1 MNAHASDRVIV
12 TGELKMEAERIQ
24 RALLERGFAAT
35 SRSVAELES
44 ERVATSGIV
53 VAAGSD
59 PIEDCRKLSLQ
70 QPGTTVIV
78 VDRTPNLSRTLAALR
93 AGAADYVTDANDIAA
108 VEAAIRRIVDRQA
121 LRERVQSLRS
131 TDETKPGTSAPLLG
145 DSAAARRLRAKVER
159 LRGSNGTILLTGE
172 RGTGKATIARL
183 LHQGGSRAAE
193 PFLTLDCS
201 ALPEHALEAQLF
213 GSAPDAARA
222 EGGLIRRVGRG
233 TLYLTAIDAMTLST
247 QARLF
252 RALARRAAEPDER
265 GSDSRFEGRLMAA
278 TRFDLAEATARGR
291 FREDLFLA
299 LREGH
304 IRLTPL
310 RERGVDSLVVAQF
323 FVRHF
328 ANVSGKNVVG
338 MTVGAARTVL
348 MYSFPGNVRELRNA
362 IEAAVALTRHDHVT
376 DMELSPHL
384 REGAS
389 HAALGE
395 TEESSPLSWGSLEA
409 KHIADVL
416 KQSNGNKAQAARL
429 LGIDRKTLYRK
440 LRRYASLARE
450 LGDDSGDEQL

>member
-12 TGELKMEAERIQ
+12 TGELKVEAERIQ

-44 ERVATSGIV
+44 ERVTTSGIV

-59 PIEDCRKLSLQ
+59 PIEDCRKLSIQ
-70 QPGTTVIV
+70 QPGATVIV

-121 LRERVQSLRS
+121 LRERVEFLRS
-131 TDETKPGTSAPLLG
+131 TDETKTGTSVPLLG

-159 LRGSNGTILLTGE
+159 LRGSNGTVLLAGE
-172 RGTGKATIARL
+172 RGTGKATVARL
-183 LHQGGSRAAE
+183 LHQGGARATE

-201 ALPEHALEAQLF
+201 VLPEHALEAELF
-213 GSAPDAARA
+213 GTAQDGDRA
-222 EGGLIRRVGRG
+222 EGGVLRRVGRG
-233 TLYLTAIDAMTLST
+233 TLYLTAIDAMTLPT
-247 QARLF
+247 QAQLF
-252 RALARRAAEPDER
+252 RALALGGPGLAEREP
-265 GSDSRFEGRLMAA
+265 GARFEGRLMAA

-304 IRLTPL
+304 VRLSPL
-310 RERGVDSLVVAQF
+310 RERGLDSLVLAQY

-328 ANVSGKNVVG
+328 AKASGKNVVG

-348 MYSFPGNVRELRNA
+348 TYSFPGNVRELRNA
-362 IEAAVALTRHDHVT
+362 IEAAVALARHDHVT
-376 DMELSPHL
+376 DMELSLHL
-384 REGAS
+384 RDGGA
-389 HAALGE
+389 HTALGRA
-395 TEESSPLSWGSLEA
+395 EESSSLSWGSLEA

-416 KQSNGNKAQAARL
+416 KQANGNKAQAARL

-450 LGDDSGDEQL
+450 LGDGSDDEQL

>member
-44 ERVATSGIV
+44 ERFATSGIV

-70 QPGTTVIV
+70 QPGANVIV

-108 VEAAIRRIVDRQA
+108 VEAAIRRIVDRQT
-121 LRERVQSLRS
+121 LRERVELLRS
-131 TDETKPGTSAPLLG
+131 TDQTKSGTSVPLLG

-159 LRGSNGTILLTGE
+159 LQGSNGTILLTGE
-172 RGTGKATIARL
+172 RGTGKATVARL
-183 LHQGGSRAAE
+183 LHQGSSRAAE

-201 ALPEHALEAQLF
+201 VLPEHRLEAELF
-213 GSAPDAARA
+213 GVAPDARTEA
-222 EGGLIRRVGRG
+222 GLMRRVGRG
-233 TLYLTAIDAMTLST
+233 ILYVTAIDAMTLST

-252 RALARRAAEPDER
+252 RALAPRVPGPVEREP
-265 GSDSRFEGRLMAA
+265 DSRFEGRLVAA

-299 LREGH
+299 LREGLV
-304 IRLTPL
+304 RLSPL
-310 RERGVDSLVVAQF
+310 RERGLDSLVLAQY

-348 MYSFPGNVRELRNA
+348 TYSFPGNVRELRNA
-362 IEAAVALTRHDHVT
+362 IEAAVALARHDHVT
-376 DMELSPHL
+376 DMELSLHL
-384 REGAS
+384 REGGA
-389 HAALGE
+389 HAALGG
-395 TEESSPLSWGSLEA
+395 TEASSSLSWGSLEA

-416 KQSNGNKAQAARL
+416 KQANGNKAQAARL

-440 LRRYASLARE
+440 LRRYASLARKRD
-450 LGDDSGDEQL
+450 GSDDERL